1 MVKKTGFVEGKIV
14 TGSQSS
20 ASGVRH
26 GVRTVSRGVAKTDAL
41 PGFDVTLRQVNR
53 HLVEFE
59 VEKDGKARITKIL
72 GKRRG

>member
-14 TGSQSS
+14 TGSRSS
-20 ASGVRH
+20 PSGVRH
-26 GVRTVSRGVAKTDAL
+26 GVRTISRGPSKIDSL
-41 PGFDVTLRQVNR
+41 PGFDLTLRQVNR